1 MKKYFIVLLL
11 TFLQSSISQTTFDYD
26 VVLTPVSVSGLPGLH
41 SYAFAQHN
49 GKWLIIGGRKD
60 GVHARQPFNAF
71 PGAQNNTDMYVVDI
85 ATQQSWSASLN
96 SLPTGIKEQLQSTNM
111 NFYQDGDAL
120 FIML

>member
-1 MKKYFIVLLL
+1 MKNILIVFLLAFFQSTTAQS
-11 TFLQSSISQTTFDYD
+11 TFEYD

-60 GVHARQPFNAF
+60 GLHARQPFNAF

-85 ATQQSWSASLN
+85 AT
-96 SLPTGIKEQLQSTNM
+96 
-111 NFYQDGDAL
+111 
-120 FIML
+120 

>member
-11 TFLQSSISQTTFDYD
+11 TFLQSSVAQTTFDYD

-85 ATQQSWSASLN
+85 ATQQ
-96 SLPTGIKEQLQSTNM
+96 T
-111 NFYQDGDAL
+111 
-120 FIML
+120 

>member
-85 ATQQSWSASLN
+85 AT
-96 SLPTGIKEQLQSTNM
+96 
-111 NFYQDGDAL
+111 
-120 FIML
+120 

>member
-1 MKKYFIVLLL
+1 MKNILIVFLLAFFQSTTAQS
-11 TFLQSSISQTTFDYD
+11 TFEYD

-71 PGAQNNTDMYVVDI
+71 PGAQTIPIFTWLILQRNNR
-85 ATQQSWSASLN
+85 
-96 SLPTGIKEQLQSTNM
+96 GQLQ
-111 NFYQDGDAL
+111 
-120 FIML
+120 